1 MTHRANTKKQ
11 ASMPPCKP
19 SNEQSPGS
27 IFQQGDGRCNS
38 WGVEENSLGC
48 SWHQFFIA
56 KSPVASHVLPFRTP
70 RETAWSL
77 SGRNQKSLAFLN
89 ISKFQTSR
97 PRHQALAIFDWS
109 HEKRPESHPTSEVQ
123 KWRNCFRFSTIASKR
138 WEMRLNFSR
147 RTAAHLRDFKPS
159 HSKC

>member
-1 MTHRANTKKQ
+1 MTDDATVGELKRTAWDVH
-11 ASMPPCKP
+11 
-19 SNEQSPGS
+19 G
-27 IFQQGDGRCNS
+27 
-38 WGVEENSLGC
+38 
-48 SWHQFFIA
+48 QFFIA